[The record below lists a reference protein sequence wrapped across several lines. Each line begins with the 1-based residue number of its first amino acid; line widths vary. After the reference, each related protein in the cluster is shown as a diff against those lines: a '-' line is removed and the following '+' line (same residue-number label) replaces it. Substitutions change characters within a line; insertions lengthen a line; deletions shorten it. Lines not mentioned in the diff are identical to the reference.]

1 MSINVSSDV
10 VLNHGKME
18 MCGGCIFMQLNVDLS
33 KSETP
38 GDYANVQL
46 SLQYNGVEYPVSQS
60 LTEVLF
66 SATPPN
72 MTTVVLASWF
82 KSLISGAPQAFTQM
96 VTVPKSWGAITIDVI
111 LNNPAQIVG
120 KASGLFSAI
129 GQ

>member
-1 MSINVSSDV
+1 MSINVSSEV
-10 VLNHGKME
+10 VLNRGKME
-18 MCGGCIFMQLNVDLS
+18 MCGGCVFMQLDVDLS

-60 LTEVLF
+60 QTEVLF
-66 SATPPN
+66 STKPPH
-72 MTTVVLASWF
+72 MTAVVLASWF
-82 KSLISGAPQAFTQM
+82 KSLMSGAPQAFSQM
-96 VTVPKSWGAITIDVI
+96 VTVPKSWGTITIDVI
-111 LNNPAQIVG
+111 LNNPSQIVG